1 MFSEPY
7 QASYKNEI
15 ASFSQTDINKIVSSD
30 RSLLVA
36 VTRHPLSRFTSAW
49 AQKFRRGGE
58 FDKGRN
64 QWLNQWPELENYLL
78 NEQMQTTH
86 RFEMLILKRPLPI
99 KIIANVF
106 LESHSMILS
115 IFSQKNHHHRNSI
128 LIGDWL
134 QVKWVASFRWSFGP
148 GHPYRAPQFKQGCV
162 FPMVIW
168 PAFRMNSIESP
179 AILTAHPS
187 SQVYLR
193 FFKAIC
199 AFPINMYFYRFVYGL

>member
-7 QASYKNEI
+7 QACYKNEI

-86 RFEMLILKRPLPI
+86 RFEMLIHHPISIKR
-99 KIIANVF
+99 IANIF
-106 LESHSMILS
+106 LESLSMILS
-115 IFSQKNHHHRNSI
+115 IFSQKNHHRKNSI
-128 LIGDWL
+128 PIGDWL
-134 QVKWVASFRWSFGP
+134 QVIA
-148 GHPYRAPQFKQGCV
+148 A
-162 FPMVIW
+162 
-168 PAFRMNSIESP
+168 
-179 AILTAHPS
+179 
-187 SQVYLR
+187 
-193 FFKAIC
+193 
-199 AFPINMYFYRFVYGL
+199 

>member
-86 RFEMLILKRPLPI
+86 RFEMLIHHPISIKR
-99 KIIANVF
+99 IANIFFRITFNDFVNFFTEKSSPQKFNPHWRLASGNFRLGCF
-106 LESHSMILS
+106 LTTDTEGEPRPSA
-115 IFSQKNHHHRNSI
+115 K
-128 LIGDWL
+128 
-134 QVKWVASFRWSFGP
+134 
-148 GHPYRAPQFKQGCV
+148 PYDP
-162 FPMVIW
+162 
-168 PAFRMNSIESP
+168 
-179 AILTAHPS
+179 
-187 SQVYLR
+187 YLD
-193 FFKAIC
+193 FLNVEF
-199 AFPINMYFYRFVYGL
+199 

>member
-134 QVKWVASFRWSFGP
+134 QVISA
-148 GHPYRAPQFKQGCV
+148 
-162 FPMVIW
+162 
-168 PAFRMNSIESP
+168 
-179 AILTAHPS
+179 
-187 SQVYLR
+187 
-193 FFKAIC
+193 
-199 AFPINMYFYRFVYGL
+199 

>member
-99 KIIANVF
+99 KIIANGF
-106 LESHSMILS
+106 LRITFNDFVNFFTEKSSPQKFNPHWRLASGNFRLGSFLTTDTEGESTA
-115 IFSQKNHHHRNSI
+115 
-128 LIGDWL
+128 L
-134 QVKWVASFRWSFGP
+134 QCKT
-148 GHPYRAPQFKQGCV
+148 
-162 FPMVIW
+162 I
-168 PAFRMNSIESP
+168 
-179 AILTAHPS
+179 
-187 SQVYLR
+187 
-193 FFKAIC
+193 
-199 AFPINMYFYRFVYGL
+199 

>member
-106 LESHSMILS
+106 FRITFNDFVNFFTEKSSP
-115 IFSQKNHHHRNSI
+115 QKFNPHWR
-128 LIGDWL
+128 L
-134 QVKWVASFRWSFGP
+134 ASG
-148 GHPYRAPQFKQGCV
+148 KVGCV

-168 PAFRMNSIESP
+168 PA
-179 AILTAHPS
+179 PS
-187 SQVYLR
+187 LPRTPVYK
-193 FFKAIC
+193 FKAIC
-199 AFPINMYFYRFVYGL
+199 AYPINMYFYRFVYGL

>member
-15 ASFSQTDINKIVSSD
+15 TSFSQTDINKIVSSD

-86 RFEMLILKRPLPI
+86 RFEMLILTVRSPTYNLKLFDCVENQI
-99 KIIANVF
+99 KNKF
-106 LESHSMILS
+106 LESLSMILS
-115 IFSQKNHHHRNSI
+115 TFSQKKHHHKSLI
-128 LIGDWL
+128 LIGVWH
-134 QVKWVASFRWSFGP
+134 QVINSLERKV
-148 GHPYRAPQFKQGCV
+148 
-162 FPMVIW
+162 VI
-168 PAFRMNSIESP
+168 FCNIF
-179 AILTAHPS
+179 L
-187 SQVYLR
+187 
-193 FFKAIC
+193 
-199 AFPINMYFYRFVYGL
+199 